1 MTSWLRFPLA
11 GVPRADGHDGGH
23 PRRDGGEQQVLPLRP
38 LPLRPGGGNKE
49 GHGRARERQV
59 LALGQFTDALL
70 LDFLP
75 ETWQK
80 WRALEE
86 QVRSVLKEFP
96 DLRLTRGRKVLEIRP
111 SIKWDKGNALQ
122 FLLEALGEYTPT
134 SVSSSFFSFPLFVS
148 NQRIAW
154 FLEGFADSNN
164 VFPIYI
170 GDDRTDED
178 AFKVLRPVAKQAVL
192 LLCLFINSF

>member
-38 LPLRPGGGNKE
+38 LPLRPGGGNTE

-122 FLLEALGEYTPT
+122 FLLEALGKYTPT
-134 SVSSSFFSFPLFVS
+134 SVSSSSFFLPTLSLNPTNCLVS
-148 NQRIAW
+148 
-154 FLEGFADSNN
+154 
-164 VFPIYI
+164 
-170 GDDRTDED
+170 
-178 AFKVLRPVAKQAVL
+178 
-192 LLCLFINSF
+192 